1 MKKFTFILTL
11 LLGLLATIFAQH
23 VSAASSDPALAAY
36 HQLEGEWAWNSMNF
50 FDDVPESYNM
60 KITTLPID
68 DVYYGRKLYISGF
81 GGYDSMRA
89 MMDFIYDAN
98 SGTYSLSLSYG
109 QIMGQLT
116 FSGLGVCDVCLY
128 GVDGAYIVPD
138 GTAIATVNSDCTE
151 IKFEAGTTLI
161 YGVEQ
166 NGEYKGAWD
175 GCYDI
180 SMQLTSR
187 TPTSMTYDGLT
198 FTILD
203 NVNKTCVLTD
213 GRSAS
218 GDVVIPSKVDI
229 NGDLYTVINI
239 DNNAFYYNENLTS
252 VTIPNSVINI
262 GETAFAYCT
271 ELTSVTIP
279 ESVTAIG
286 NGPFAGCIYLLDI
299 NVEGANPAYTSV
311 DGVLFTKD
319 LTTLVQHPAGRD
331 GAYEIPQGV
340 EIIGDYAFDNNLKL
354 ESVTISGT
362 VTTIGY
368 RSFFNCPSLTSLTIG
383 ESVTTIGYAAFYQ
396 ARSLTSVT
404 IPNSVITI
412 GERAFYYCD
421 KLSSVTIGES
431 VTSIGAVAFSSCFNL
446 TSVTIPASVTTI
458 GNDPFIAC
466 TSLTSIHVAEA
477 NPAYASVDGVLF
489 SKDKTTLI
497 MFPAG
502 KEGAYE
508 IPQGVTDISQD
519 AFYYCLSLTSVTIPA
534 SVTKIDDYA
543 FGYCSSLTLVNSY
556 SEVPPTATAYTFEG
570 IPSECTLHVPV
581 GKKNDYA
588 NATGWDVFSNIVDD
602 LNSNGVDDVV
612 VDGMNGSD
620 QVTVYTLQGVRVNVT
635 TVDELSTLPKGI
647 YIVNGKK
654 MYVK

>member
-1 MKKFTFILTL
+1 MKKFTLILTL
-11 LLGLLATIFAQH
+11 LLCLPATTFAQH
-23 VSAASSDPALAAY
+23 VSAASSDAALNAY
-36 HQLEGEWAWNSMNF
+36 LQLEGEWAWNSMNF
-50 FDDVPESYNM
+50 FGDFTESYNM
-60 KITTLPID
+60 KITVFPIND
-68 DVYYGRKLYISGF
+68 ANYGKKLYISGF
-81 GGYDSMRA
+81 SGRASMRA
-89 MMDFIYDAN
+89 TMDFRYDEN
-98 SGTYSLSLSYG
+98 SGTSYLSLPYG
-109 QIMGQLT
+109 QIMGQLN
-116 FSGLGVCDVCLY
+116 FSELGVCDICLY
-128 GVDGAYIVPD
+128 GVTIGGYLQPTGD
-138 GTAIATVNSDCTE
+138 AIATVNSDCTE
-151 IKFEAGTTLI
+151 IKFEEGTTLV
-161 YGVEQ
+161 YAVEQ
-166 NGEYKGAWD
+166 NGNYMGVWD
-175 GCYDI
+175 GSYDI
-180 SMQLTSR
+180 SMEKTNK
-187 TPTSMTYDGLT
+187 TYDGLT
-198 FTILD
+198 FTIRD
-203 NVNKTCVLTD
+203 NVNKTCALTD

-218 GDVVIPSKVDI
+218 GDVVIPSKVQI
-229 NGDLYTVINI
+229 GNELYTVAVI

-543 FGYCSSLTLVNSY
+543 FGYCTSLTLVNSY

-654 MYVK
+654 MYVR

>member
-1 MKKFTFILTL
+1 MKKFTLILTL
-11 LLGLLATIFAQH
+11 LLGLHATTFAQQ
-23 VSAASSDPALAAY
+23 VSAASSDAALAAY
-36 HQLEGEWAWNSMNF
+36 QQLEGEWTWNSMNF

-60 KITTLPID
+60 KITASTINNEN
-68 DVYYGRKLYISGF
+68 YGKKLYISGF
-81 GGYDSMRA
+81 GGFDSMRA
-89 MMDFIYDAN
+89 TMDFSYDEN
-98 SGTYSLSLSYG
+98 SGTSYLSLPYG
-109 QIMGQLT
+109 QIMGQLNFT
-116 FSGLGVCDVCLY
+116 GLGVCDVCLY
-128 GVDGAYIVPD
+128 GVDGAYIVSD

-166 NGEYKGAWD
+166 NGVYMGAWD

-180 SMQLTSR
+180 SMEK
-187 TPTSMTYDGLT
+187 TSMTYDGLT

-203 NVNKTCVLTD
+203 NVNKTCALTD

-218 GDVVIPSKVDI
+218 GEVVIPSKVEI
-229 NGDLYTVINI
+229 YGDLYTVINI
-239 DNNAFYYNENLTS
+239 GKDAFYYNENLTS
-252 VTIPNSVINI
+252 VTFPNSVINI

-286 NGPFAGCIYLLDI
+286 NGAFAGCISLLDI
-299 NVEGANPAYTSV
+299 NVEGANTAYTSV

-319 LTTLVQHPAGRD
+319 FTTLVQHPAGRD

-340 EIIGDYAFDNNLKL
+340 EVIGADAFDNNLKL
-354 ESVTISGT
+354 TSVNISST
-362 VTTIGY
+362 VTTIGN
-368 RSFFNCPSLTSLTIG
+368 RAFFNCPSLTSLTIG
-383 ESVTTIGYAAFYQ
+383 ESVTTIGAAAFYRCQ
-396 ARSLTSVT
+396 SLTSVI
-404 IPNSVITI
+404 IPNSVRTI
-412 GERAFYYCD
+412 GENAFSYCNE
-421 KLSSVTIGES
+421 LSSVTIGES
-431 VTSIGAVAFSSCFNL
+431 VTTIGYAAFSSCTSLTSVTFPALVTTIGDMVFVGCTAL

-458 GNDPFIAC
+458 GD
-466 TSLTSIHVAEA
+466 
-477 NPAYASVDGVLF
+477 
-489 SKDKTTLI
+489 
-497 MFPAG
+497 M
-502 KEGAYE
+502 
-508 IPQGVTDISQD
+508 
-519 AFYYCLSLTSVTIPA
+519 AFYL
-534 SVTKIDDYA
+534 
-543 FGYCSSLTLVNSY
+543 CSSLTLVNSY
-556 SEVPPTATAYTFEG
+556 SEVPPTAFTDTFGE

-612 VDGMNGSD
+612 VDGMNGSE
-620 QVTVYTLQGVRVNVT
+620 QVTVYTLQGVRVNVS